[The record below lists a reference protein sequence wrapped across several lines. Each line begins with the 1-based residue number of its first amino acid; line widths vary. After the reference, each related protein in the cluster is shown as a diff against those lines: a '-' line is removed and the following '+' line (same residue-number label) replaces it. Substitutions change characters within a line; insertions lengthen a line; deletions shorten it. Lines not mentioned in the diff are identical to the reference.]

1 MNIVETIDEYK
12 LLLEGLVKKAK
23 HELKDSPQGSLRIV
37 HNKGTVQYYHVKG
50 DASSYISKKN
60 LSFCRKLVQ
69 VEYNKKM
76 ISRMEKQL
84 SGTKKFLVKLRKNDL
99 LSPFTRACRFRQE
112 LLEPLVLDPQ
122 SYAERW
128 KQVQY
133 PQKSFENEA
142 AEFYTSEGLRVR
154 SKSEIIIAE
163 TLTRLQIP
171 FRYEYPLKMKE
182 GFVLHPD
189 FYCLN
194 VHTRA
199 EFVWEHFGMMDD
211 EEYVQRAVEKQNVYA
226 KNGWISGKNMIFT
239 METRDCPL
247 NSKVIEKIVRGCL
260 IG

>member
-1 MNIVETIDEYK
+1 MNIVEMLNEYK
-12 LLLEGLVKKAK
+12 LLLEGLIRKAK
-23 HELKDSPQGSLRIV
+23 LELKDAPQGSLRII
-37 HNKGTVQYYHVKG
+37 HNKGSAQYYHVNG
-50 DASSYISKKN
+50 GASIYISKKN
-60 LSFCRKLVQ
+60 LPFCKKLAQ

-84 SGTKKFLVKLRKNDL
+84 TGTNKFLVNIKKNDL
-99 LSPFTRACRFRQE
+99 LMPFTRVCKIRRE
-112 LLEPLVLDPQ
+112 LLEPLVIDTR

-194 VHTRA
+194 VHTRE
-199 EFVWEHFGMMDD
+199 EFVWEHFGIMDD

-247 NSKVIEKIVRGCL
+247 NSKVIEKIVRGSL